1 MMASSRST
9 IIWSLLWGLLEKCSV
24 QVVSFLVTIVL
35 ARLLLPEEY
44 GIVALISIFI
54 ALATVIIDGGL
65 NTALVQKK
73 DANEEDFSTIFYVS
87 MGLSLL
93 MYVLLFTLAPVLAS
107 FYDMI
112 ELTLVIRVLSLS
124 LFFYAFN
131 SVQRA
136 YVYKN
141 MMFRQMFICSLIAVI
156 ISGIIGVYMAYVG
169 YGVWSLVVQS
179 ISNIAFTS
187 LIMWFVVK
195 WRPRLVFSINKFK
208 VLFAFGWKIFLTNF
222 IVTLFVKIR
231 ALLIGK
237 MYAPATLAYYDKGN
251 QFSGLIMD
259 NVCGT
264 IQTVMFPAFSEVQDN
279 KERVKQMMRRSI
291 NISCLIM
298 FPLVVI
304 LIVCAKPLVIFLLTE
319 KWLPCVPYIQIL
331 CIASFFRPITIPNGQ
346 AITAMGHSGI
356 TLKLEIIRKIVDIS
370 ILCIS
375 CWWGAIAIAWG
386 VVVFNF
392 ICLFINLMPNVKL
405 LNYKIYEQVLDV
417 LPIGIISVAMG
428 LVISLFALF
437 DMHPL
442 LLIITQALSGAILY
456 VFLCYIFKC
465 EGLIYLIGIMR
476 KK

>member
-208 VLFAFGWKIFLTNF
+208 VLD
-222 IVTLFVKIR
+222 
-231 ALLIGK
+231 GK
-237 MYAPATLAYYDKGN
+237 
-251 QFSGLIMD
+251 FS
-259 NVCGT
+259 
-264 IQTVMFPAFSEVQDN
+264 
-279 KERVKQMMRRSI
+279 
-291 NISCLIM
+291 
-298 FPLVVI
+298 
-304 LIVCAKPLVIFLLTE
+304 
-319 KWLPCVPYIQIL
+319 
-331 CIASFFRPITIPNGQ
+331 
-346 AITAMGHSGI
+346 
-356 TLKLEIIRKIVDIS
+356 
-370 ILCIS
+370 
-375 CWWGAIAIAWG
+375 
-386 VVVFNF
+386 
-392 ICLFINLMPNVKL
+392 
-405 LNYKIYEQVLDV
+405 
-417 LPIGIISVAMG
+417 
-428 LVISLFALF
+428 
-437 DMHPL
+437 
-442 LLIITQALSGAILY
+442 
-456 VFLCYIFKC
+456 
-465 EGLIYLIGIMR
+465 
-476 KK
+476 

>member
-222 IVTLFVKIR
+222 IITLFVKIR

-259 NVCGT
+259 NVCST

-298 FPLVVI
+298 FPLVVM
-304 LIVCAKPLVIFLLTE
+304 LIVCAKPLVIFL
-319 KWLPCVPYIQIL
+319 
-331 CIASFFRPITIPNGQ
+331 
-346 AITAMGHSGI
+346 
-356 TLKLEIIRKIVDIS
+356 
-370 ILCIS
+370 
-375 CWWGAIAIAWG
+375 
-386 VVVFNF
+386 
-392 ICLFINLMPNVKL
+392 
-405 LNYKIYEQVLDV
+405 
-417 LPIGIISVAMG
+417 
-428 LVISLFALF
+428 
-437 DMHPL
+437 
-442 LLIITQALSGAILY
+442 
-456 VFLCYIFKC
+456 
-465 EGLIYLIGIMR
+465 
-476 KK
+476 

>member
-1 MMASSRST
+1 
-9 IIWSLLWGLLEKCSV
+9 
-24 QVVSFLVTIVL
+24 
-35 ARLLLPEEY
+35 
-44 GIVALISIFI
+44 
-54 ALATVIIDGGL
+54 
-65 NTALVQKK
+65 
-73 DANEEDFSTIFYVS
+73 
-87 MGLSLL
+87 
-93 MYVLLFTLAPVLAS
+93 
-107 FYDMI
+107 
-112 ELTLVIRVLSLS
+112 
-124 LFFYAFN
+124 
-131 SVQRA
+131 
-136 YVYKN
+136 
-141 MMFRQMFICSLIAVI
+141 
-156 ISGIIGVYMAYVG
+156 
-169 YGVWSLVVQS
+169 
-179 ISNIAFTS
+179 
-187 LIMWFVVK
+187 
-195 WRPRLVFSINKFK
+195 
-208 VLFAFGWKIFLTNF
+208 
-222 IVTLFVKIR
+222 
-231 ALLIGK
+231 

-298 FPLVVI
+298 FPLVVM

-417 LPIGIISVAMG
+417 LPIAIISVAMG

-437 DMHPL
+437 DIHPL
-442 LLIITQALSGAILY
+442 LLIITQVLSGAMLY
-456 VFLCYIFKC
+456 VFICYIFKC
-465 EGLIYLIGIMR
+465 EGLIYLIGIM
-476 KK
+476 KKK